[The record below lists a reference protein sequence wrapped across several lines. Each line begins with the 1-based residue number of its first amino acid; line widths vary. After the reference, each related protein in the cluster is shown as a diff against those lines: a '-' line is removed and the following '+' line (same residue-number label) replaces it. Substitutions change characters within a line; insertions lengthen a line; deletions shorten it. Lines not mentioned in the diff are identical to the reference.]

1 MCPSSLRWL
10 GSKRAMTKERGASPI
25 EFALGI
31 LTIVLP
37 IAIVVLSVAPIFE
50 ARNFVRR
57 AAAEAARAGVLA
69 TAEPLAAASESV
81 VSVAEGMG
89 VASGD
94 VSALFC
100 DGAPCSWGRG
110 AVFVVEVSMSVRQ
123 VSELLPIGEIT
134 VRARHA
140 EQVDLY
146 RSRP

>member
-1 MCPSSLRWL
+1 
-10 GSKRAMTKERGASPI
+10 MTRDKGASPI

-37 IAIVVLSVAPIFE
+37 IALVVLSVAPIFE

-69 TAEPLAAASESV
+69 TTEPLAAASESV
-81 VSVAEGMG
+81 ALVAEGMG
-89 VASGD
+89 VASEE
-94 VSALFC
+94 VSVLFC

-110 AVFVVEVSMSVRQ
+110 AVFVVEVSISVRQ
-123 VSELLPIGEIT
+123 LSELLPIGEIT